1 MKLLAFAIGAG
12 FAGLAGAGFAQLFGY
27 VEPGQ
32 FDFTVSLMVLA
43 AVVLGGQWG
52 VTGAVLG
59 ALAIAAY
66 DRFLVEGITAGLHG
80 IGAALNNSALLAVDL
95 RQHNFAIF
103 GLALYLA
110 TLYRARRRAA
120 G

>member
-1 MKLLAFAIGAG
+1 
-12 FAGLAGAGFAQLFGY
+12 
-27 VEPGQ
+27 
-32 FDFTVSLMVLA
+32 MVLA

-66 DRFLVEGITAGLHG
+66 DRFLVDAITVGLHG
-80 IGAALNNSALLAVDL
+80 LGAVINNSALLSADM

-103 GLALYLA
+103 GLALYVA
-110 TLYRARRRAA
+110 TLYRGGKSEVRSQKSEVSSRKVQHSSKRPTRPTSDV
-120 G
+120 